1 MKRPKNEAGFTFP
14 EMLVILL
21 IVSVITALAF
31 AGFKPV
37 KHTIV
42 KKMFINQLENDL
54 YLAQTDAIS
63 RQTNVYVQFF
73 RQNNMYSIFEARKNA
88 TIIKRRL
95 PEGIKIFEN
104 GSFHSYAIGPDGN
117 VTQFGTLYFQSGQEQ
132 IKLVTHIGSG
142 RFYVEE

>member
-14 EMLVILL
+14 EMLVVLL

-37 KHTIV
+37 KHTTV

-63 RQTNVYVQFF
+63 RQD
-73 RQNNMYSIFEARKNA
+73 RK
-88 TIIKRRL
+88 
-95 PEGIKIFEN
+95 
-104 GSFHSYAIGPDGN
+104 S
-117 VTQFGTLYFQSGQEQ
+117 V
-132 IKLVTHIGSG
+132 V
-142 RFYVEE
+142 